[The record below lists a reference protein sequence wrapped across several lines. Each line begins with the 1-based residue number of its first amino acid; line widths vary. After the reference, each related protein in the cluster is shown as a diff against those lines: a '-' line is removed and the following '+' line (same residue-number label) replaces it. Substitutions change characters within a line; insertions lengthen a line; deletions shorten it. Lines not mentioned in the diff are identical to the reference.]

1 MKATSVQ
8 ICVNYIQ
15 FLISTRYLFNR
26 AHDLLQRLATKTTL
40 SEEVVASIDA
50 LYIATLEK
58 RRVCWQG
65 KHLKATRMNPTKATP
80 ATDGKG
86 GKSGK
91 GGKGGKGGKKKTAN
105 KGKGNEGTGN
115 TLEVPF
121 DRVQLAIV
129 RGYVSYH
136 RLVTQESEKYLNV
149 VETLLL
155 PLLATTNPVRVD
167 VLGKVLFAQE
177 GGTCVF
183 GMFCDFLTVCLFG
196 VCVGLVVFSFSS
208 GCGTDV
214 R

>member
-1 MKATSVQ
+1 M
-8 ICVNYIQ
+8 ICPGW
-15 FLISTRYLFNR
+15 RYR
-26 AHDLLQRLATKTTL
+26 
-40 SEEVVASIDA
+40 
-50 LYIATLEK
+50 
-58 RRVCWQG
+58 
-65 KHLKATRMNPTKATP
+65 
-80 ATDGKG
+80 G
-86 GKSGK
+86 GEGK

-183 GMFCDFLTVCLFG
+183 GMCCVFLTVCLFG
-196 VCVGLVVFSFSS
+196 VCVGLVFFSFSS